1 MSNLK
6 RWRPKKSL
14 AAHSSPATG
23 AGSQTVNSETGG
35 EVAEVDQGRLHGEGI
50 AQGEEQE
57 RGGHSDLRDCVSK
70 VKEAELQS
78 VRGGEPAGVEAG
90 GRVDAERGSLG
101 G

>member
-14 AAHSSPATG
+14 TVHSSPASG
-23 AGSQTVNSETGG
+23 AGSRTLNSGTGG

-50 AQGEEQE
+50 TQREEQE
-57 RGGHSDLRDCVSK
+57 RGGHSVQRDCVSK
-70 VKEAELQS
+70 VKEAGPQS
-78 VRGGEPAGVEAG
+78 VGGGEPARSG
-90 GRVDAERGSLG
+90 VDAHRRSLG